1 MTGDRDESRRPN
13 LAPSVV
19 PDLILTELQ
28 DKIASLRRRL
38 DAIKNA
44 SDRAA
49 VALEALAVACAQRA
63 RSWRMKADELYAS
76 AESEDDPVKR
86 AALRNL
92 AENYERL
99 ADQAERGVG
108 LRPAQGSGS
117 G

>member
-1 MTGDRDESRRPN
+1 MTGNRDESRRAI
-13 LAPSVV
+13 LAPLVA
-19 PDLILTELQ
+19 PDLLLSELR

-49 VALEALAVACAQRA
+49 ASLEAIAVAYARRA

-76 AESEDDPVKR
+76 ADSEDNPVKR
-86 AALRNL
+86 ASLRNL

-99 ADQAERGVG
+99 ADQAERDVSA
-108 LRPAQGSGS
+108 RPAQGSGS